1 MTNELI
7 APQDLKYTVDYH
19 PSTITIQNYGDLK
32 AQVAAYA
39 AKYSNLVVTDGTLKD
54 ARDSLARLRKFKTAI
69 DNQRKDVKKEYNKP
83 LKDFE
88 DQVKVLT
95 GEINAAIVPIDD
107 AVKTM
112 EKEAEEERHDK
123 LLAYI
128 AEIAPAYKIDP
139 PDVEPERDWDK
150 SNMWT
155 PTGKPTVGLTRA
167 IGTKL
172 KSMVDQRERLASDKA
187 AAIAYANANELDPY
201 SWVQQIEAG
210 ATFAEL
216 RVRMD
221 AALMQRKKDE
231 ERAQHAK
238 EAAEAIAK
246 AKQEQVGQNTI
257 DRDTGEIVHQAE
269 QTSLME
275 EEPEQPEP
283 VYTRAFRVT
292 TTEKKMWALADFM
305 KANGISYESIKEA
318 R

>member
-1 MTNELI
+1 MTNELT
-7 APQDLKYTVDYH
+7 APQDLKYQVDYK
-19 PSTITIQNYGDLK
+19 PSTITINNYDDLK

-39 AKYSNLVVTDGTLKD
+39 SKYSNLVVTDGTLKD
-54 ARDSLARLRKFKTAI
+54 AQDSLAKLRKFKTAI
-69 DNQRKDVKKEYNKP
+69 DTQRKEVKKQYNQP
-83 LKDFE
+83 LHEFE
-88 DQVKVLT
+88 NQVKVLT
-95 GEINAAIVPIDD
+95 GEIDATIVPIAD
-107 AVKTM
+107 AVKTLQQA
-112 EKEAEEERHDK
+112 AEDERHDK

-128 AEIAPAYKIDP
+128 AELAPSYKIDVT
-139 PDVEPERDWDK
+139 DVELEDGWDK
-150 SNMWT
+150 VNMWT
-155 PTGKPTVGLTRA
+155 QAGKPTIGLTRA
-167 IGTKL
+167 IGAKL
-172 KSMVDQRERLASDKA
+172 KNMVDQRERVASDKA
-187 AAIAYANANELDPY
+187 AATAYANANELDAY
-201 SWVQQIEAG
+201 SWVQQIDAG

-221 AALMQRKKDE
+221 AALTQRKKDE

-246 AKQEQVGQNTI
+246 AKQEQVGKNTI

-305 KANGISYESIKEA
+305 KSNGISYESIKEA
-318 R
+318 